1 MKILYA
7 VQATGNGHIAR
18 AIEMMPHLQKY
29 GEVDVFLSGSNSS
42 LNPNLPVKYRSSGLS
57 LFYRSTGSLD
67 YKKIISRINL
77 SKIQKEAKELPVS
90 KYDLILNDFEFICA
104 KACKIANK
112 KMIHIGHQASF
123 VSKNAP
129 RPDKSDVVA
138 EWVLKN
144 YCKGNKNIGF
154 HYEAYENWILP
165 PVIKQSLWNAAP
177 TNKGHVAVYLP
188 QYSDMNLYR
197 AFSSQPKI
205 QFEVFS
211 KHIQTKKTEQN
222 ITWMPI
228 DNENFANS
236 LIHCHGIITGA
247 GFETPAESLFLGK
260 KMLLVPIKGQY
271 EQLCNAESLKKY
283 GAQIEYD
290 IDHYFGSKINEWYYQ
305 NPSALD
311 MEMPNF
317 LPTNLI
323 IEKAMEIA
331 LA

>member
-29 GEVDVFLSGSNSS
+29 GDVDVFLSGSNSS
-42 LNPNLPVKYRSSGLS
+42 LNPNLPVKFRSSGLS
-57 LFYRSTGSLD
+57 LFYRSTGGLD
-67 YKKIISRINL
+67 YKKIISQISISR
-77 SKIQKEAKELPVS
+77 IQKESKELPVN

-104 KACKIANK
+104 NACKIANK

-123 VSKNAP
+123 MSKNAP

-144 YCKGNKNIGF
+144 YCKSNKNIGF

-165 PVIKQSLWNAAP
+165 PVIKQSLWNAMP
-177 TNKGHVAVYLP
+177 TNKGHIAVYLP
-188 QYSDMNLYR
+188 QYSDINLYR

-260 KMLLVPIKGQY
+260 KMLLIPIKGQY

-290 IDHYFGSKINEWYYQ
+290 IDHYFGSKINQWYYKKDA
-305 NPSALD
+305 PIAL
-311 MEMPNF
+311 EMPNF
-317 LPTNLI
+317 MPTNQI

>member
-57 LFYRSTGSLD
+57 LFYRNTGSLD
-67 YKKIISRINL
+67 YPKIISQINL
-77 SKIQKEAKELPVS
+77 SRIQKESKELPVN

-123 VSKNAP
+123 VSKNVP
-129 RPDKSDVVA
+129 RHEKSDAVA

-144 YCKGNKNIGF
+144 YCKSNHNIGF

-165 PVIKQSLWNAAP
+165 PVIKQSLWNAEP
-177 TNKGHVAVYLP
+177 TNKGHIAVYLP
-188 QYSDMNLYR
+188 QYSDFNLYR
-197 AFSSQPKI
+197 AFSSLQKI

-211 KHIQTKKTEQN
+211 KHVQTKKTEQN

-228 DNENFANS
+228 DNDNFANS

-247 GFETPAESLFLGK
+247 GFETPAETDTAEIIAINK
-260 KMLLVPIKGQY
+260 KRK
-271 EQLCNAESLKKY
+271 
-283 GAQIEYD
+283 
-290 IDHYFGSKINEWYYQ
+290 
-305 NPSALD
+305 
-311 MEMPNF
+311 
-317 LPTNLI
+317 
-323 IEKAMEIA
+323 
-331 LA
+331 

>member
-18 AIEMMPHLQKY
+18 AIEMMPHLEKY
-29 GEVDVFLSGSNSS
+29 GQVDVFLSGSNSS

-57 LFYRSTGSLD
+57 LFYRNTGSLD
-67 YKKIISRINL
+67 YKKIVAQVNIPR
-77 SKIQKEAKELPVS
+77 IQKESKELPV
-90 KYDLILNDFEFICA
+90 KDYDLILNDFEFICA
-104 KACKIANK
+104 NACKIANK

-129 RPDKSDVVA
+129 RPQKSDVIA

-144 YCKGNKNIGF
+144 YCKSNKNIGF
-154 HYEAYENWILP
+154 HYEAYEKWILP
-165 PVIKQSLWNAAP
+165 PVIKQSLWNAIP
-177 TNKGHVAVYLP
+177 KNNGHVTVYLP
-188 QYSDMNLYR
+188 QYSDAKLYSV
-197 AFSSQPKI
+197 FSSLPKI

-211 KHIQTKKTEQN
+211 KYIKSPKTEQN
-222 ITWMPI
+222 ITWLPI
-228 DNENFANS
+228 DNENFAKS

-260 KMLLVPIKGQY
+260 KMILIPIKGQY
-271 EQLCNAESLKKY
+271 EQLCNAESLRKY

-290 IDHYFGSKINEWYYQ
+290 IDHYFGSKINHWYHKDFS
-305 NPSALD
+305 PIEV
-311 MEMPNF
+311 EMPNF
-317 LPTNLI
+317 LPTSEI

>member
-1 MKILYA
+1 
-7 VQATGNGHIAR
+7 
-18 AIEMMPHLQKY
+18 
-29 GEVDVFLSGSNSS
+29 
-42 LNPNLPVKYRSSGLS
+42 
-57 LFYRSTGSLD
+57 
-67 YKKIISRINL
+67 
-77 SKIQKEAKELPVS
+77 
-90 KYDLILNDFEFICA
+90 
-104 KACKIANK
+104 
-112 KMIHIGHQASF
+112 
-123 VSKNAP
+123 
-129 RPDKSDVVA
+129 
-138 EWVLKN
+138 
-144 YCKGNKNIGF
+144 
-154 HYEAYENWILP
+154 
-165 PVIKQSLWNAAP
+165 LWNAVP
-177 TNKGHVAVYLP
+177 TNKGHIAVYLP
-188 QYSDMNLYR
+188 QYSDINLYR

-290 IDHYFGSKINEWYYQ
+290 IDHYFGSKTNEWYFQ
-305 NPSALD
+305 NPSNLD
-311 MEMPNF
+311 IEMPHF

>member
-18 AIEMMPHLQKY
+18 AIEMMPHLQKF

-57 LFYRSTGSLD
+57 LFYRSTGGLD
-67 YKKIISRINL
+67 YKKIISQISISR
-77 SKIQKEAKELPVS
+77 IQKESRELPVS
-90 KYDLILNDFEFICA
+90 NYDLILNDFEFICA
-104 KACKIANK
+104 NACKIANK

-123 VSKNAP
+123 VSKNVP
-129 RPDKSDVVA
+129 RPNKSDVVA

-144 YCKGNKNIGF
+144 YCKSNKNIGF

-165 PVIKQSLWNAAP
+165 PVIKQSLWNAIP
-177 TNKGHVAVYLP
+177 TNKGHIAVYLP
-188 QYSDMNLYR
+188 QYSDTHLYS

-205 QFEVFS
+205 KFEVFS
-211 KHIQTKKTEQN
+211 KHIQTQKTEQN

-260 KMLLVPIKGQY
+260 KMFLIPIKGQY

-290 IDHYFGSKINEWYYQ
+290 IDYYFGSKINQWYYE
-305 NPSALD
+305 NTPTIHL
-311 MEMPNF
+311 EMPNF
-317 LPTNLI
+317 LPTDQI
-323 IEKAMEIA
+323 VEKAMLIA
-331 LA
+331 MA

>member
-18 AIEMMPHLQKY
+18 AIEMMPHLEKY

-42 LNPNLPVKYRSSGLS
+42 LNPNLPVKFRSSGLS
-57 LFYRSTGSLD
+57 LFYRNTGSLD
-67 YKKIISRINL
+67 YKKIVSQVNIPR
-77 SKIQKEAKELPVS
+77 IQKESKELPV
-90 KYDLILNDFEFICA
+90 KNYDLILNDFEFICSN
-104 KACKIANK
+104 ACKIANK

-129 RPDKSDVVA
+129 RPHKSDVVA

-144 YCKGNKNIGF
+144 YCKSNKNIGF

-165 PVIKQSLWNAAP
+165 PVIKQSLWNAKP
-177 TNKGHVAVYLP
+177 TNEGHVTVYLP
-188 QYSDMNLYR
+188 QYSDAKLYS
-197 AFSSQPKI
+197 AFSSLPKI

-211 KHIQTKKTEQN
+211 KHIKSSKKEQN

-228 DNENFANS
+228 DNENFAKS

-260 KMLLVPIKGQY
+260 KMILIPIKGQY

-290 IDHYFGSKINEWYYQ
+290 IDHYFGSKINQWYYK
-305 NPSALD
+305 NDSPIVL
-311 MEMPNF
+311 EMPNF
-317 LPTNLI
+317 LPTRAI